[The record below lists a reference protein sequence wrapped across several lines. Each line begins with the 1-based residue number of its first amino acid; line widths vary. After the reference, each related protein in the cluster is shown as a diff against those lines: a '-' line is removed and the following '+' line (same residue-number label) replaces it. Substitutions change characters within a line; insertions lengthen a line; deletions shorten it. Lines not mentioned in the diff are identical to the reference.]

1 MFREYFRYKDPE
13 GMLKNLNNTRNTER
27 NNIQEA
33 LIRGVLTDFKNRIKC
48 MSENEIASEQP
59 NEIVNIVEN
68 ILEFNIQQRGQGLK
82 QQHA

>member
-1 MFREYFRYKDPE
+1 
-13 GMLKNLNNTRNTER
+13 MLKNLNNTRNTER

-59 NEIVNIVEN
+59 NE
-68 ILEFNIQQRGQGLK
+68 
-82 QQHA
+82 